1 MKDFS
6 ELEHA
11 VKYRGGEGT
20 YIMVTED
27 AVKASYD
34 PLEGYS
40 GPVAFPVISLEDGK
54 IFERDREPIER
65 SLREAGVENEDI
77 HDFFEAVGVFNVP

>member
-27 AVKASYD
+27 AIKAAYTD
-34 PLEGYS
+34 RDGRYS
-40 GPVAFPVISLEDGK
+40 GPVAFPEDGK
-54 IFERDREPIER
+54 IFEHDREPIEK
-65 SLREAGVENEDI
+65 SLRKAGVEQEDI
-77 HDFFEAVGVFNVP
+77 DLFFEAVGVLKVP